1 MSHLLFSSGW
11 ELLAK
16 QIAPNALHNSSARYD
31 APKCDEDTRVEV
43 IGEIRDCIEDLES
56 PHYLLCMTGAAG
68 AGKSALQQ
76 TIAEICST
84 NNTLGSAFFFSAGD
98 STRNT
103 VQKVVPTI
111 AYQLGCHNVDLK
123 GRIKAAVEDEPLI
136 FSKTLE
142 VQMNALIAEPFEHA
156 TGTGIDLRGFPHVI
170 LIDGLDECAEEN
182 RQEELLIAIKKCLLI
197 DSLPFRVFITS
208 RPEWAIRTALE
219 PGGHLH
225 AGAYHIQL
233 SDQYDAS
240 GDMRRYLQRRF
251 CAIGTRIGD
260 PQWYREDNVE
270 ALVRNG
276 SGQFVYVATVYK
288 FISERRGSPVE
299 RLNIVLTWAL
309 HRSQVVRPF
318 EALDYLYTNIL
329 HAAKNAYE
337 AVDTHSGRDFLL
349 LFRCYVA
356 NTPTSNF
363 FGPDEDSFRFF
374 EANFTRLLGLETRS
388 LVVLVSDLRSLVTLD
403 KEKERDDSYSLQFYH
418 RSFAEFLEEEMRAKE
433 LFVSLPQVYVHI
445 IRCFFRFI
453 VECEVDFD
461 SRGSSLAI

>member
-1 MSHLLFSSGW
+1 MLQLLFSSGW
-11 ELLAK
+11 ELLIK
-16 QIAPNALHNSSARYD
+16 QIAPNALHNASTRYD

-56 PHYLLCMTGAAG
+56 PHHLLCMTGAAG

-76 TIAEICST
+76 TIAETCST
-84 NNTLGSAFFFSAGD
+84 KNILGSAFFFSAGD

-103 VQKVVPTI
+103 VQNVVPTI
-111 AYQLGCHNVDLK
+111 AYQLGRHNVDLK

-142 VQMNALIAEPFEHA
+142 VQMNALIAGPFEHA
-156 TGTGIDLRGFPHVI
+156 TRTGVDLRGFPHVI

-197 DSLPFRVFITS
+197 DSLPFRIFIAS
-208 RPEWAIRTALE
+208 RLEWAIRTALE

-225 AGAYHIQL
+225 AEAYHIQL

-251 CAIGTRIGD
+251 YDIGIQIGD
-260 PQWYREDNVE
+260 PRWYREDNVE
-270 ALVRNG
+270 TLVRNG

-299 RLNIVLTWAL
+299 RLNIVLTWTP
-309 HRSQVVRPF
+309 HRSQAARPF
-318 EALDYLYTNIL
+318 EALDILYTNIL
-329 HAAKNAYE
+329 RTAKNAYE
-337 AVDTHSGRDFLL
+337 AVDTHSERNFLL

-356 NTPTSNF
+356 N
-363 FGPDEDSFRFF
+363 SFWFL

-388 LVVLVSDLRSLVTLD
+388 LAVLVSDLRSLVTLD
-403 KEKERDDSYSLQFYH
+403 KEKWHDDSH
-418 RSFAEFLEEEMRAKE
+418 RLLFLSFAF
-433 LFVSLPQVYVHI
+433 FSLPIHGD
-445 IRCFFRFI
+445 C
-453 VECEVDFD
+453 
-461 SRGSSLAI
+461 